1 MLMENQL
8 REEEEEQNRKIQ
20 EDILRQRKE
29 QLKRM
34 EMRQQSF
41 DHEMKAMD
49 KAMARLQKST
59 VKVSTTKQV
68 DAGEGT
74 SGEQKKVPSAKVGK
88 LTNENLLKL
97 EAAQDGNV
105 DKNGDIE
112 NDSDDESEDES
123 EDTSDNSSEKSKGTK
138 KSEITKNADRLSQHG
153 QGQVRAAPT
162 KTQLAARSGVS
173 KKLPMFSGK
182 PEDWPLFYG
191 MYQASTEAC
200 GYSDIENLVRLQE
213 CLKGQA
219 LEMVRGQLLLPK
231 SVPRV
236 IEKLRQ
242 LYGRPEKLLQSH
254 LEKVHRLEPPKTG
267 KLATFIS
274 FGTAVEQL
282 CEHLEAA
289 DLKQH
294 LVNPLLIQD
303 LVKKLPDNDKREWV
317 RFKRGKKKGYAQDV
331 PFRNSLGGLRGECQ
345 YGTYHKTFPR

>member
-1 MLMENQL
+1 MEEKQKRMEQELEMEMKIKKKEMEFKRAIERKRMLMENQL
-8 REEEEEQNRKIQ
+8 REEEEEQNRKMQ
-20 EDILRQRKE
+20 EDILRQRKK

-49 KAMARLQKST
+49 EAMARLQKFT

-74 SGEQKKVPSAKVGK
+74 SGEQKKVPSAKLGK
-88 LTNENLLKL
+88 LTNEDLLKL

-123 EDTSDNSSEKSKGTK
+123 EDTSDNSSEKSKETK
-138 KSEITKNADRLSQHG
+138 KSEITKNVDRLSQHG

-219 LEMVRGQLLLPK
+219 LEMVRGQLHLPK

-242 LYGRPEKLLQSH
+242 LYGRPEQLLQSH
-254 LEKVHRLEPPKTG
+254 LEKVLEKDWNWQ
-267 KLATFIS
+267 ASNI
-274 FGTAVEQL
+274 
-282 CEHLEAA
+282 H
-289 DLKQH
+289 
-294 LVNPLLIQD
+294 
-303 LVKKLPDNDKREWV
+303 
-317 RFKRGKKKGYAQDV
+317 
-331 PFRNSLGGLRGECQ
+331 PFRNGSRAAVRAPGGS
-345 YGTYHKTFPR
+345 GTQTTFGKSFAYSRSGRKAPGQRQA